1 MTPENN
7 TKWRV
12 LLDLNV
18 ILDVLMRRE
27 PFFVDAARLWALA
40 ETDQIDGFVAAHSF
54 TTLFY
59 LYRRQADNQ
68 GANQSIRGILQV
80 FDVAGVDRNV
90 IEKALDLGWR
100 DFEDAVQLMA
110 ATGSACDYLVTRNPN
125 DFPDQILTVVQPAE
139 FLAIWAANQP
149 GTG

>member
-1 MTPENN
+1 MTPENS

-12 LLDLNV
+12 LFDLNV

-27 PFFVDAARLWALA
+27 PHFTDAAHLWALA
-40 ETDQIDGFVAAHSF
+40 ETNQIDALVAAHSF

-68 GANQSIRGILQV
+68 VTYQAIRSILQV
-80 FDVAGVDRNV
+80 FDVAGVDRTA
-90 IEKALDLGWR
+90 IEKACDLAWR

-110 ATGSACDYLVTRNPN
+110 ASGSACDYLITRNPR
-125 DFPDQILTVVQPAE
+125 DYPKHDLSVVRPAE
-139 FLAIWAANQP
+139 FLAVWAASHP
-149 GTG
+149 